1 MNKTENKSNPGNK
14 GRIHIM
20 VKLPRKL
27 KKAYRQFRRNPFKQ
41 FTVKQK
47 HMLRRFFDRENLR
60 DITDSIQNLLNTPL
74 EQRVFKPSNTP
85 LSKIHMLEE
94 YSIDEFK
101 VRLKSP
107 FEKEIEAWA
116 DMNLNKL
123 SLKGSMGEDYEPSI

>member
-1 MNKTENKSNPGNK
+1 
-14 GRIHIM
+14 M

-60 DITDSIQNLLNTPL
+60 DITDSIYNLLNTPL
-74 EQRVFKPSNTP
+74 DQRVFKPSNTP
-85 LSKIHMLEE
+85 LSKINMLEE

-101 VRLKSP
+101 VRVKSP
-107 FEKEIEAWA
+107 FEKEIEAWGSLNNPSLE
-116 DMNLNKL
+116 DML
-123 SLKGSMGEDYEPSI
+123 GEEYEPSI

>member
-1 MNKTENKSNPGNK
+1 
-14 GRIHIM
+14 M

-47 HMLRRFFDRENLR
+47 RMLRSFFDRENLR
-60 DITDSIQNLLNTPL
+60 DITDSIYNLLNTPL
-74 EQRVFKPSNTP
+74 DQRVFKPSNTP

-116 DMNLNKL
+116 DTNLNKL
-123 SLKGSMGEDYEPSI
+123 SLKDMLGEDYEPSI